1 MLKGATYT
9 HKNNEHRARSDA
21 GPVFVVRKHSSE
33 YPL

>member
-21 GPVFVVRKHSSE
+21 GPVFVVLQLTE
-33 YPL
+33 